1 MSIVSPDVGLIDMPG
16 NVIQATELER
26 HYRIDQRAFYFD
38 LEVTHFAYISTDLL
52 QLSWKLAKCIKFI
65 GYTRVRQR

>member
-1 MSIVSPDVGLIDMPG
+1 VHDTGALIDDNYFSMSIVSPDVGLIDMPG

-52 QLSWKLAKCIKFI
+52 QLS
-65 GYTRVRQR
+65 